1 MSMSIKRLSLTAL
14 SALLFISLC
23 AALPAQAAVPKLDT
37 IRVAMYLQLP
47 EKKYTD
53 TTAAV
58 TFSAAGGL
66 SIGTRTP
73 SGIQNW
79 FKAAAGSQTRFA
91 LDSFKVKVFESSNFA
106 SAQAAYKRIIA
117 AKGAG
122 YLTSLTK
129 KGSIVYQV
137 AEGTY
142 AAIADAKAAVTRW
155 AGDAELAKLTA
166 GFKPMVQGPF
176 RLETPALASKAAAV
190 TAMNGYA
197 AAGLDAY
204 VAVRVA
210 AAGAAAYSV
219 MVGSAA
225 DAAELQ
231 IVKTAAAD
239 VAGAGSLKQADT
251 AAPYLLLKNDHAVT
265 GKADISLELYGF
277 PAADMKVWVESL
289 TADPIKLTERSSRT
303 YRGQFEVSALNG
315 AMAVVNEL
323 PFEHYLYSVV
333 GGEMYSSWPAEAL
346 KSQAVTARTYGL
358 YKGFGF
364 QIAHVVDTVLSQ
376 AYNGVGSERPST
388 IDAVEATRG
397 EVLLHNGKPIE
408 ALYSANAGGMT
419 SDATEVWNNSIPY
432 LQAVK
437 SPDGSSETG
446 LHSWYRVVLSSG
458 AIGYIREDL
467 LDDTGSKTAAGSM
480 IMQVNTNGTKVRQ
493 HPIIQ
498 DAVALIATVDSG
510 TKVTVLEKTIE
521 SNSMNWVRGPYKPA
535 ELLTVINARV
545 KTKITGPIRTLEV
558 SERGPSGRATQIMAN
573 GTKLEVANPDVLRA
587 TLGVQGSLPSTKFQI
602 DETAKVAMMGAGSQ
616 QRTKPEDS
624 NPVYIVGAGGKVTE
638 AKEANL
644 FILSGDGHL
653 RAATK
658 EPTFRFVGTGN
669 GHGVGMSQYGALS
682 LAQQGYDY
690 QYILKYYYKD
700 VTIAKE

>member
-1 MSMSIKRLSLTAL
+1 MSMNMKRLALMAL
-14 SALLFISLC
+14 SALLLISLC
-23 AALPAQAAVPKLDT
+23 AVIPAQAAVPKLDT
-37 IRVAMYLQLP
+37 IRVAMFLQLP
-47 EKKYTD
+47 GKYTD
-53 TTAAV
+53 TTAAA
-58 TFSAAGGL
+58 TFSATGGL

-73 SGIQNW
+73 SGVQKW
-79 FKAAAGSQTRFA
+79 FQTAAGTQTRLA
-91 LDSFKVKVFESSNFA
+91 LDSFKVKVFESTNFA
-106 SAQAAYKRIIA
+106 SALAAYKRVVA

-122 YLTSLTK
+122 YLTSLSK
-129 KGSIVYQV
+129 KGAVVYQV
-137 AEGTY
+137 TEGTY
-142 AAIADAKAAVTRW
+142 ATLADAKASMTRW
-155 AGDAELAKLTA
+155 AADAELVKLTA
-166 GFKPMVQGPF
+166 GFKASVQGPL
-176 RLETPALASKAAAV
+176 RLETPALANKAAAV

-204 VAVRVA
+204 VAVRLSS
-210 AAGAAAYSV
+210 AGAAVYSV
-219 MVGSAA
+219 LVGSAA
-225 DAAELQ
+225 DTAELQ
-231 IVKTAAAD
+231 IVKTAATG
-239 VAGAGSLKQADT
+239 VAGAASLKQADT
-251 AAPYLLLKNDHAVT
+251 AAPYLLLKNDHAVS
-265 GKADISLELYGF
+265 GKADSSLELYSF

-289 TADPIKLTERSSRT
+289 TADPIKLTERNGRT

-376 AYNGVGSERPST
+376 AYTGVGSERPST
-388 IDAVEATRG
+388 IEAVEATRG
-397 EVLLHNGKPIE
+397 EVLTYNGKLIE

-419 SDATEVWNNSIPY
+419 SDAKEVWNNSIPY

-437 SPDGSSETG
+437 SPDSSSEAG
-446 LHSWYRVVLSSG
+446 LHSWYRVVLPNGS
-458 AIGYIREDL
+458 IGYIREDL
-467 LDDTGSKTAAGSM
+467 LDDTGSKTAAGSK
-480 IMQVNTNGTKVRQ
+480 IMQVNTDGTKVRQ

-498 DAVALIATVDSG
+498 DTVALIGTVDAG

-521 SNSMNWVRGPYKPA
+521 SNSMNWVRGPYKA
-535 ELLTVINARV
+535 EELLTVINARV
-545 KTKITGPIRTLEV
+545 KTKITGPLRTLEV
-558 SERGPSGRATQIMAN
+558 GERGPSGRAIQMLAN
-573 GTKLEVANPDVLRA
+573 GTKLDVANPDVLRS

-602 DETAKVAMMGAGSQ
+602 DETAKVAMLGANSQ
-616 QRTKPEDS
+616 QRVKPNDS
-624 NPVYIVGAGGKVTE
+624 NPLYIIGAGGKLTE
-638 AKEANL
+638 AKDANL
-644 FILSGDGHL
+644 FILDGKGNV

-658 EPTFRFVGTGN
+658 EPSFRFVGTGN